1 MKLDALQ
8 LGKFAPQKNNQLN
21 GISFLVYA
29 QLHAY
34 NMQVLSAYLSFS
46 NLDHS
51 IVKSGF
57 DL

>member
-8 LGKFAPQKNNQLN
+8 LGKFVPQKNNQLN

-34 NMQVLSAYLSFS
+34 NMQVLVHTSVLV
-46 NLDHS
+46 
-51 IVKSGF
+51 IWITV
-57 DL
+57 